1 MTNELRQYALA
12 VFSLAI
18 EKNELT
24 TVQHDFSEFLE
35 QLDKETMHF
44 IKHPLFKKSEKKEF
58 LDKVVK
64 NSSLKHFLFV
74 LIDNNRFQ
82 SIKDIHQAFEEL
94 VLNQQETQL
103 VTVWSKTKLSKADLN
118 RVQDKLEKD
127 NHQKIVVENKI
138 DETIL
143 AGHRIEY
150 SGYIH
155 DTSVNRK
162 LTDLVSELKK
172 N

>member
-12 VFSLAI
+12 VFTLAI
-18 EKNELT
+18 EKNELNI
-24 TVQHDFSEFLE
+24 VRDSFSEFIE
-35 QLDKETMHF
+35 QLDKSAMHF
-44 IKHPLFKKSEKKEF
+44 MKHPLFKKSEKKEL
-58 LDKVVK
+58 LDKVIK

-74 LIDNNRFQ
+74 LIDNDRFQ

-94 VLNQQETQL
+94 VLNQQETL
-103 VTVWSKTKLSKADLN
+103 MVTVWSKTKLSKADLN
-118 RVQDKLEKD
+118 RVKEKLEKD

-138 DETIL
+138 DEMIL